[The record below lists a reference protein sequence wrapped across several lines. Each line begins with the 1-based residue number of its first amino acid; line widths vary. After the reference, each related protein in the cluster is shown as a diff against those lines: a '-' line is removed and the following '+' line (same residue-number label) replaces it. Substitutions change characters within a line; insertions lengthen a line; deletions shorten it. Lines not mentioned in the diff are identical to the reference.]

1 MGNNM
6 YRTIITLITA
16 AAAIPAFSQNDSIMN
31 IRAAGSELR
40 IEAAGFGITL
50 GNGKPSVS
58 STEIYAEPRRP
69 RRVTTSLGI
78 ASLDFGFNSFAGMT
92 YTGRW
97 ADRGDFMDINSWKS
111 IRLAWEPAS
120 VRIALDRKA
129 NVLVSAGLRLTA
141 DNYSFANPYTLTT
154 GSDGFLMPEKLDGM
168 IKKSKM
174 TTTYLGI
181 PVRFT
186 FRIGGNLR
194 LSAMAAGEILVNSHT
209 KYKKPKVK
217 NHLPGVNDLRFSTG
231 GSLTYDQIGL
241 YVEYAVSPMFR
252 AGTGADANTL
262 SIGLRFGI

>member
-1 MGNNM
+1 M
-6 YRTIITLITA
+6 YRTIITLIIATA
-16 AAAIPAFSQNDSIMN
+16 AGLPAFSQNDSIMN
-31 IRAAGSELR
+31 IRATGSELR

-50 GNGKPSVS
+50 GNGKQPVTSA
-58 STEIYAEPRRP
+58 ERYAEHHRP
-69 RRVTTSLGI
+69 KRVTTSLGI
-78 ASLDFGFNSFAGMT
+78 ASLDFGFNSFAGIT

-97 ADRGDFMDINSWKS
+97 ADRGDFLDLNSWKS

-120 VRIALDRKA
+120 VRVALDRKA

-141 DNYSFANPYTLTT
+141 DNYSLANPYTLSTDSE
-154 GSDGFLMPEKLDGM
+154 GHLMPEKLEGM
-168 IKKSKM
+168 IKKSKL
-174 TTTYLGI
+174 TATYIGI
-181 PVRFT
+181 PLRLT
-186 FRIGGNLR
+186 FRIGRDLR
-194 LSAMAAGEILVNSHT
+194 LSAMAAGEVLVNSHT

-217 NHLPGVNDLRFSTG
+217 NHLSGMNDFRFSTG